1 MTVDQPVPGEP
12 RPRVLVVDD
21 DDAIRRMVKLTLAQ
35 RYEVFEAS
43 DAQEAIAMVEAHDIE
58 VVVTDV
64 TMPGMTGVE
73 AMPLLRA
80 KAKGPISVLLLT
92 ALGDQAHRN
101 AALEAGAD
109 DYLAKPVDRREL
121 LLRVQHFVR
130 LGRQERTIR
139 QQLGELSQLT
149 ALKDDLVALL
159 VHDLRNPLTALR
171 TAFQLIGPSIPAEDK
186 RLFQL
191 GESALKRVIDGV
203 SDLLKVRMLERG
215 ELPLERTTFIGQDLV
230 TEVVKTLEAAAL
242 GFKVSLD
249 VQSGKPVKVNADH
262 TLVTRAIENLVMN
275 AVRHTKER
283 VEISVANEDTRVVFT
298 VADRGPGVPDFLK
311 DELFDMFGSLAL
323 KNAGGRKGHGLGLYL
338 VRLVARAHGGEVVVK
353 DRDGGGA
360 RFVFSIPA
368 GV

>member
-1 MTVDQPVPGEP
+1 MSADPSAAGEP

-35 RYEVFEAS
+35 RYEVFEAG
-43 DAQEAIAMVEAHDIE
+43 DAQEAIAMVEKHDIE

-80 KAKGPISVLLLT
+80 KAKGPMSVLLLT

-139 QQLGELSQLT
+139 AQLGELSQLT

-171 TAFQLIGPSIPAEDK
+171 TAFQLISPSIPAEDK

-215 ELPLERTTFIGQDLV
+215 ELPLERTDFVGGELLA
-230 TEVVKTLEAAAL
+230 EVVKTLEAAAM
-242 GFKVSLD
+242 GFKVKLELVD
-249 VQSGKPVKVNADH
+249 GPAVKVNADH
-262 TLVTRAIENLVMN
+262 TLITRAMENLVMN
-275 AVRHTKER
+275 AVRHTREQVDISVVR
-283 VEISVANEDTRVVFT
+283 VEDRIIFTIS
-298 VADRGPGVPDFLK
+298 DRGIGVPDFLK

-338 VRLVARAHGGEVVVK
+338 VRLVARAHGGEVKVT

-360 RFVFSIPA
+360 NFVFSIPA
-368 GV
+368 VA